1 MTLIRT
7 QDVIQSVAE
16 ALQYIS
22 YYHPADFVRA
32 VSEAYEMEESA
43 AAKDAMAQI
52 LINSRLCAEGKRPIC
67 QDTGIVTVFLKVGMQ
82 LQWEGDLS
90 LTEMTTKASG
100 RPTGIRTMSCA
111 LQFFRPGGCPE
122 KYR

>member
-32 VSEAYEMEESA
+32 VSEAYEME
-43 AAKDAMAQI
+43 I
-52 LINSRLCAEGKRPIC
+52 CSRKRRYGADSH
-67 QDTGIVTVFLKVGMQ
+67 QLSTV
-82 LQWEGDLS
+82 
-90 LTEMTTKASG
+90 
-100 RPTGIRTMSCA
+100 R
-111 LQFFRPGGCPE
+111 
-122 KYR
+122 

>member
-1 MTLIRT
+1 MTLIRNK
-7 QDVIQSVAE
+7 DVIQSVAE

-52 LINSRLCAEGKRPIC
+52 LINSRLCAEGKGRFARTPVSSQC
-67 QDTGIVTVFLKVGMQ
+67 SSKWVC
-82 LQWEGDLS
+82 S
-90 LTEMTTKASG
+90 CSG
-100 RPTGIRTMSCA
+100 RAICHSPR
-111 LQFFRPGGCPE
+111 
-122 KYR
+122 